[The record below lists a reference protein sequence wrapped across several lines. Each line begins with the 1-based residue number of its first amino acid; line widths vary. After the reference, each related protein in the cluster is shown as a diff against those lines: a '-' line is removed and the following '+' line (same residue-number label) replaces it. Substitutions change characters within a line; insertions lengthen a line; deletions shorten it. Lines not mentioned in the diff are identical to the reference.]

1 MFEISVFIKKY
12 IYLKSSSY
20 THRDLNFGSVVYYVD
35 FYVIYYIMYSV
46 SLCSAVC
53 RDVTVVFMC

>member
-20 THRDLNFGSVVYYVD
+20 THRDLYFSSVVYYVGL
-35 FYVIYYIMYSV
+35 YVIYYIMYSV